1 MTTIRS
7 DAVAKFI
14 ISYLGGNNPDSP
26 ESAAVH
32 MSQYK
37 AWLEALGA
45 RAISPAN
52 PFKETHTITSD
63 GNVMKG
69 SGTGMS
75 GFTIIE
81 AQDINQAIIDAQ
93 TCPFLSIDGTLEVS
107 QLVDMN
113 SC

>member
-1 MTTIRS
+1 MIIIWS
-7 DAVAKFI
+7 DAMAKFI
-14 ISYLGGNNPDSP
+14 ISYLGGKNPDSP

-37 AWLEALGA
+37 AWLEALGS

-52 PFKETHTITSD
+52 PFKETHTISSG

-69 SGTGMS
+69 SETGMS

-81 AQDINQAIIDAQ
+81 AKDIKQAIIDAQ
-93 TCPFLSIDGTLEVS
+93 TCPFLSIEGTLEVS

-113 SC
+113 TC